1 VSIILNQFIVIALID
16 KVEVINDSR
25 KNKQAIMSLI
35 IQPKSEITD
44 SVEDYVDVHIN
55 GEMIDVVKNLD
66 NTSIVGVKGYFVRKK
81 KEEQVMLVAE
91 KVTYL
96 SKTKDADEE

>member
-1 VSIILNQFIVIALID
+1 M
-16 KVEVINDSR
+16 INDSR

-35 IQPKSEITD
+35 IPAKSDVPDSTD
-44 SVEDYVDVHIN
+44 DYVDVHIN
-55 GEMIDVVKNLD
+55 GEMIDIVKNLD

-81 KEEQVMLVAE
+81 KEDVTMLVAE

-96 SKTKDADEE
+96 SRTKDIEEE

>member
-1 VSIILNQFIVIALID
+1 MIALID

-35 IQPKSEITD
+35 IPAKSDIPD
-44 SVEDYVDVHIN
+44 APEDYVDVRIN

-81 KEEQVMLVAE
+81 KEEPIMLVAE

-96 SKTKDADEE
+96 SKAKDAIEE

>member
-1 VSIILNQFIVIALID
+1 MCILNQFIIIALVD

-25 KNKQAIMSLI
+25 KNRQAIMSLI
-35 IQPKSEITD
+35 IPAKSDTPD
-44 SVEDYVDVHIN
+44 ATEDYVDVRIN
-55 GEMIDVVKNLD
+55 GEMIDAVKNLD

-81 KEEQVMLVAE
+81 KEEPVMLVAE

-96 SKTKDADEE
+96 SRTKDIVEE

>member
-1 VSIILNQFIVIALID
+1 MCILNQFIVIALVD
-16 KVEVINDSR
+16 KVEVINSSH

-35 IQPKSEITD
+35 IPAKPDTPD
-44 SVEDYVDVHIN
+44 ATEDYVDVHIQ

-81 KEEQVMLVAE
+81 KEEPVMLVAE

-96 SKTKDADEE
+96 SKTKEAVEE